1 VIAMNSTQPRK
12 QRKARFTAP
21 LHLRQKFVHA
31 PLSKEL
37 RAEFKKRSIQIKKG
51 DTVKVLRGDHAGTE
65 GEVQDVDLKKTLI
78 KVAGV
83 SNFRADGTEIPRP
96 IHPSNV
102 MVTKLNIEDAKR
114 EKIFTRRS
122 E

>member
-1 VIAMNSTQPRK
+1 M
-12 QRKARFTAP
+12 
-21 LHLRQKFVHA
+21 HLRQKYVHA
-31 PLSKEL
+31 GLSKEL
-37 RAEFKKRSIQIKKG
+37 RAEFKKRSIQVRKG
-51 DTVKVLRGDHAGTE
+51 DTVKVMRGDHAGTE

-83 SNFRADGTEIPRP
+83 SNFRADGTEVPRP

-102 MVTKLNIEDAKR
+102 VVTKLNIEDAKR
-114 EKIFTRRS
+114 EKIFARRS